1 MSCGGSIDPSLISVP
16 RISKLK
22 SSCRAG
28 ESHDPNATDRVH
40 PVPTIRSAGC
50 GGKNCNAPTGPFL
63 PWERAFHNVGM
74 ARCHAHQYDWDGVS
88 TPRVDLRP
96 ADAAQDG
103 VAESADRAR
112 DGLRHEWLRA
122 AAVCCTARPG
132 ATGDGWLPRSAFH
145 SAGLAVG
152 NGWRVDRRPVSAS
165 LARAQPV
172 NPPASSCFGEPPDIR

>member
-1 MSCGGSIDPSLISVP
+1 LSSVLRIFVIRGSISPGQDHDPS
-16 RISKLK
+16 
-22 SSCRAG
+22 
-28 ESHDPNATDRVH
+28 ATDRVH
-40 PVPTIRSAGC
+40 PVPTTRSAGC
-50 GGKNCNAPTGPFL
+50 GGRNCNGPTGPSL
-63 PWERAFHNVGM
+63 PSERVFHNVDM

-88 TPRVDLRP
+88 TPRADLRP

-152 NGWRVDRRPVSAS
+152 NGWRVDRPPVSAS

-172 NPPASSCFGEPPDIR
+172 TLPASSCFGEPPDIR